1 MAKDKMAETGS
12 SSSGS
17 SSSGNGGS
25 NNGPKHIFM
34 VLLVALASSIV
45 WALPVPSIA
54 SSLGETL
61 MIVPTAITL
70 VLVFS
75 AFLAILAV
83 TSMSGAPMFLM
94 GAALLASSFVLLW
107 FKGFSTSAIVVAA
120 GFFLSMIAYSWSVR
134 GESRERIHASPFK
147 CSSTGYGGAIFLFIV
162 AITISIYMGA
172 QSVTQFPIPQPAIE
186 MAITPLLSLTG
197 CIGSNTL
204 DTCVETLVD
213 NQIVGLR
220 GNLVQG
226 CKGDKTCEAL
236 VDKEIV
242 SRKTTLV
249 EQTKV
254 KLAETL
260 GVNATSKATLS
271 VLLGSKVREKMD
283 EMLAPYNKLIAPLVA
298 LMVFTT
304 LSTVSML
311 VRFPVLI
318 LSALFFSV
326 FRVFG
331 IITVY
336 RENREV
342 EIID

>member
-1 MAKDKMAETGS
+1 MAKDKMAETG
-12 SSSGS
+12 GS
-17 SSSGNGGS
+17 DGGS
-25 NNGPKHIFM
+25 NNGPKHI
-34 VLLVALASSIV
+34 LLVILVAITSSIV

-61 MIVPTAITL
+61 MIVPAIIAL

-83 TSMSGAPMFLM
+83 TSMSGAPMFLI

-107 FKGFSTSAIVVAA
+107 FKGFSASAIVVAA
-120 GFFLSMIAYSWSVR
+120 GFFLSMMAYSWSVR
-134 GESRERIHASPFK
+134 GESRERIRASPFK
-147 CSSTGYGGAIFLFIV
+147 CSSTGYGGAIFLFIT

-204 DTCVETLVD
+204 DTCVETLVN

-226 CKGDKTCEAL
+226 CNGDKTCEAL

-283 EMLAPYNKLIAPLVA
+283 EMLAPYSKFIAPLVA
-298 LMVFTT
+298 LTVFTT

-336 RENREV
+336 RETKEV

>member
-1 MAKDKMAETGS
+1 MAKDKMAETG
-12 SSSGS
+12 GS
-17 SSSGNGGS
+17 SNSGDNNGN
-25 NNGPKHIFM
+25 NNGPKHI
-34 VLLVALASSIV
+34 LLVILVAITSSIV

-54 SSLGETL
+54 SSFGETL
-61 MIVPTAITL
+61 MIVPAIIAL

-83 TSMSGAPMFLM
+83 TSMSGAPMFLI

-107 FKGFSTSAIVVAA
+107 FKGFSASAIVVAA
-120 GFFLSMIAYSWSVR
+120 GFFLSMIGYSWSVR
-134 GESRERIHASPFK
+134 GESRERIRASPFK
-147 CSSTGYGGAIFLFIV
+147 CSSTGYGGAIFLFIA

-204 DTCVETLVD
+204 DTCVETLVN

-226 CKGDKTCEAL
+226 CNGDKTCEAL

-283 EMLAPYNKLIAPLVA
+283 EMLAPYSKFIAPLVA
-298 LMVFTT
+298 LTVFTT

>member
-1 MAKDKMAETGS
+1 MAKDKMAETG
-12 SSSGS
+12 GS
-17 SSSGNGGS
+17 SNSGDNNGN
-25 NNGPKHIFM
+25 NNGPKHILL
-34 VLLVALASSIV
+34 VVLVALASSIV

-61 MIVPTAITL
+61 MIVPTVITL

-83 TSMSGAPMFLM
+83 TSMSGAPMFLI

-107 FKGFSTSAIVVAA
+107 FKGFSASAIVVAA
-120 GFFLSMIAYSWSVR
+120 GFFLSMIGYSWSVR
-134 GESRERIHASPFK
+134 GESRERIRASPFK
-147 CSSTGYGGAIFLFIV
+147 CSSTGYGGAIFLFIA

-204 DTCVETLVD
+204 DTCVETLVN

-226 CKGDKTCEAL
+226 CNGDKTCEAL

-326 FRVFG
+326 FRMFG

-342 EIID
+342 EVID